1 MQIAALLMTKG
12 IPLPRM
18 SRAIATIAFDGL
30 VNAPLMLASLILE
43 DNQRDCFQRDAE
55 SSSEVER
62 RSDAVEHDAGSI
74 MTARTNGTAS
84 LVRVI

>member
-62 RSDAVEHDAGSI
+62 RSDAVEHAGSI

-84 LVRVI
+84 LFRVI

>member
-1 MQIAALLMTKG
+1 VQIAALLVTEG
-12 IPLPRM
+12 IPSSRM

-30 VNAPLMLASLILE
+30 VNAPLMFAALILE

-62 RSDAVEHDAGSI
+62 
-74 MTARTNGTAS
+74 
-84 LVRVI
+84 

>member
-62 RSDAVEHDAGSI
+62 RSDAVEHAGSI
-74 MTARTNGTAS
+74 MTAGTNGTAS
-84 LVRVI
+84 LFRVI